1 MDEPDRWGEPVAAAA
16 ADDELQGVRVLV
28 VDDEPDACE
37 AVRRILEHH
46 GATVRTAESVGEAL
60 TIFPQVV
67 PDVLVADLGMPGID
81 GYELLQRVR
90 RLPHGTDVPV
100 VALTA
105 YVGGA
110 EESALNAGFDRYRS
124 KPIAPE
130 ELVSLV
136 ASLATRTRQ

>member
-1 MDEPDRWGEPVAAAA
+1 
-16 ADDELQGVRVLV
+16 VLV

-37 AVRRILEHH
+37 AVQRILEHH
-46 GATVRTAESVGEAL
+46 GATVRTATSAGEAL
-60 TIFPQVV
+60 RLVPEFA
-67 PDVLVADLGMPGID
+67 PDVLLADLGMPGTD

-90 RLPHGTDVPV
+90 RLPRGTDVPV

-110 EESALNAGFDRYRS
+110 EDSALCAGFDQYRS
-124 KPIAPE
+124 KPIAPA

-136 ASLATRTRQ
+136 ARLATRARH